1 MLTRGPALQIIRQQ
15 PSGGHAFGDLARVH
29 NPRSQARSLAQL
41 QELVHFDLGQRP
53 AGVTDRLIDF
63 ERLVGEC
70 EPSSGDLL
78 GVQVKC
84 AVLLERDP
92 PELLTRLLL
101 TLIMPS

>member
-1 MLTRGPALQIIRQQ
+1 MVGT
-15 PSGGHAFGDLARVH
+15 PSDTL
-29 NPRSQARSLAQL
+29 L
-41 QELVHFDLGQRP
+41 ECTILVRKPDPWHSFKSSYISFWVKKKP

-78 GVQVKC
+78 VVQVKR
-84 AVLLERDP
+84 AVLLGRDP